1 MWQLGMLRFYKS
13 LNYWIRIEHQYWLCV
28 AQASVSNLAMGPRT
42 QRATRRGPGAL
53 IDLETCFR
61 TWWYR
66 MTRNKFNDS
75 STDEES
81 DDSHEARVCR
91 NHRPLEKG
99 KLVCLPKSRFHYF
112 RNQNL
117 TFSWFLDFMISCLQ
131 VGRGQ
136 RFLSGSWVSR
146 FLGFQVFYACRYR
159 ILYVSTSAR
168 SDINRETRLQFVQF
182 HVQKEKRQKTK
193 HPTWRSQKIPTRSQ
207 TEFVKEQGTTDWA
220 VLYGHVPE
228 AAKWEDYYKPSERHG
243 GREKVSGISWLEKPS
258 RRPQTNSG
266 HGRVYLWSLSAEN
279 CFGTGFLGSYRESEI
294 LVGIL
299 YRMLFEIRFGIQG
312 SLGCLHFT

>member
-42 QRATRRGPGAL
+42 QRATRRGPGAR
-53 IDLETCFR
+53 IDLETCFT

-131 VGRGQ
+131 VGRRQ

-146 FLGFQVFYACRYR
+146 FLGFQLFYACRYR
-159 ILYVSTSAR
+159 ILYVSTSSQSNVSTWKIAKFPKR
-168 SDINRETRLQFVQF
+168 MISRERAQ
-182 HVQKEKRQKTK
+182 
-193 HPTWRSQKIPTRSQ
+193 
-207 TEFVKEQGTTDWA
+207 
-220 VLYGHVPE
+220 
-228 AAKWEDYYKPSERHG
+228 
-243 GREKVSGISWLEKPS
+243 
-258 RRPQTNSG
+258 N
-266 HGRVYLWSLSAEN
+266 
-279 CFGTGFLGSYRESEI
+279 
-294 LVGIL
+294 
-299 YRMLFEIRFGIQG
+299 
-312 SLGCLHFT
+312 